1 MPKDEDIDDQVR
13 KDWEFTRRAEQ
24 LLNKLRTQGTTAGSS
39 PPDQPDQPDQ
49 PEGDDGP
56 PKQK

>member
-24 LLNKLRTQGTTAGSS
+24 LLNKLRTQGTTAGIS
-39 PPDQPDQPDQ
+39 PPDQPDQP
-49 PEGDDGP
+49 EGEDVP